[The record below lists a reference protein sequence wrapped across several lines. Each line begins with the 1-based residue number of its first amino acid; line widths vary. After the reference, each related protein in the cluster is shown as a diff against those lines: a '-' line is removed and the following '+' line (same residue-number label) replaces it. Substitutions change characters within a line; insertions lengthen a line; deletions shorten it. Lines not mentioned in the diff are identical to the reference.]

1 MERTI
6 AKILSVA
13 FHPLLMPTYGLFI
26 VFQLNTY
33 LTYQYSA
40 EARRFFYLL
49 VFTFTFLAP
58 VLVATYLVRSKQI
71 SSLEMANR
79 KERWLPFVFTIVFY
93 LFTYFLL
100 RRVNAAPV
108 FDEMILGATVS
119 IVLSLLITFFWKISI
134 HLVGIGGLIGIV
146 YVMVQFLAP
155 DAHWIIAALI
165 LIAGTIGFARIKLEA
180 HSLPQVAAGFF
191 VGFMSTYLPLWQ
203 DLAF

>member
-6 AKILSVA
+6 AKLLSVA

-79 KERWLPFVFTIVFY
+79 KERWLPFIFTIVFY

-108 FDEMILGATVS
+108 FDEMILGATLS
-119 IVLSLLITFFWKISI
+119 IVLSLVITFFWKISI
-134 HLVGIGGLIGIV
+134 HLVGMGGLIGIV

-155 DAHWIIAALI
+155 DAYWIIAAL
-165 LIAGTIGFARIKLEA
+165 LLVAGTIGFARIKLEA
-180 HSLPQVAAGFF
+180 HSLAQVAAGFI
-191 VGFMSTYLPLWQ
+191 VGFVSTYLPLWQ